1 MSDNVLPP
9 GSGQRLHW
17 ASPLYELVF
26 HLTNMIPTIL
36 GLSLATASDAY
47 AIWGIAGMT
56 VMGVATIVYSLLA
69 SRRIRYWMT
78 DEDLV
83 IRSGIIGRTVRRI
96 PWARVENVQQKRN
109 VLHRLTGVAEVV
121 VEAGGGMNAE
131 AKLRVLGLDAAAEF
145 EQAVRARKKTG
156 ADEIAVADGDDVLLA
171 LNSKELIRAGLISNQ
186 GWLAV
191 GALFALAYQFD
202 DYFPLGDWVRD
213 AGKATVDAVGIDH
226 GAVFWMALLIAL
238 VLVGFVLMRALS
250 ITWWLVQF
258 HGFSLHLVDEKLSTE
273 HGLFTKRRGAAH
285 RQRVQRLLVLDGWLY
300 RIFGRQAIQV
310 GVAGQREALNETD
323 SLRWLAPVVR
333 PERRSELL
341 HAALPILDERTLDW
355 QPLHRSAGW
364 RVWLSHAMLV
374 PLLLL
379 LIGVSPTLV
388 AVLVV
393 TALVLITLDAFAYAR
408 FAGYAIDDA
417 IIAFREGFLDRQTW
431 FVPIDRIEWVSLV
444 TSPMDRANGTASVLI
459 ELRTRGPGGR
469 ARIPLLA
476 LAEAQALV
484 VRLRQQLSTVP
495 D

>member
-1 MSDNVLPP
+1 MTDNALPLGDGRP
-9 GSGQRLHW
+9 LHW

-26 HLTNMIPTIL
+26 HLANMIPTML
-36 GLSLATASDAY
+36 GLGLAASSERF
-47 AIWGIAGMT
+47 AIWGVAGMI
-56 VMGVATIVYSLLA
+56 VMGVATIIYSVFA
-69 SRRIRYWMT
+69 ARRIRYWIT

-131 AKLRVLGLDAAAEF
+131 AKLRVLSLAAAAEF
-145 EQAVRARKKTG
+145 EQAVREHKQGTAAPISQAET
-156 ADEIAVADGDDVLLA
+156 AALLT
-171 LNSKELIRAGLISNQ
+171 LDSPELVRAGLISNQ

-191 GALFALAYQFD
+191 GAMFALVYQFD
-202 DYFPLGDWVRD
+202 DYFPVGQWMKD
-213 AGKATVDAVGIDH
+213 AGSATVSAVGLDH
-226 GAVFWMALLIAL
+226 GVVFWISLLIVLA
-238 VLVGFVLMRALS
+238 LVGFALMRVLS
-250 ITWWLVQF
+250 ITWWLVRF

-273 HGLFTKRRGAAH
+273 HGLFTKRRGASH

-300 RIFGRQAIQV
+300 RLFKRQAIQV

-333 PERRSELL
+333 AERRSELL
-341 HAALPILDERTLDW
+341 NVALPILDERSLDW
-355 QPLHRSAGW
+355 RPLHNSAGW
-364 RVWLSHAMLV
+364 RVWFSHAIFV

-379 LIGVSPTLV
+379 LLVVSPSLV

-393 TALVLITLDAFAYAR
+393 AALVLITLDAFAYAR
-408 FAGYAIDDA
+408 FAGYAIDDR
-417 IIAFREGFLDRQTW
+417 IVAFREGFLDRQTW
-431 FVPIDRIEWVSLV
+431 FVPIDRIEWVALI
-444 TSPMDRANGTASVLI
+444 TSPMDRANGTASVSI

-469 ARIPLLA
+469 AQIPMLA
-476 LAEAQALV
+476 LADAEALAS
-484 VRLRQQLSTVP
+484 RLRQQLALLA